1 MLKALIDETNDELL
15 ENFTFE
21 LSKINYYTN
30 CFNICIAL

>member
-1 MLKALIDETNDELL
+1 MLKASIDETNELL